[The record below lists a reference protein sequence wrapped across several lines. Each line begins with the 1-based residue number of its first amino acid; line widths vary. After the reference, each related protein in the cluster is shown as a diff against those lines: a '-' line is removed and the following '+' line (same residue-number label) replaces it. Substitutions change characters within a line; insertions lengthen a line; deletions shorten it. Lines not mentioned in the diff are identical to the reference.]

1 MHYTII
7 DMEKDP
13 RCGQFAYFRGMT
25 FPFAGLTVEMDI
37 TDMMAARGGRPFFL
51 SMLYAVVRAAN
62 AVPQLRRRLAE
73 DGTVV
78 EYDWCPP
85 SYTAMKPDGVY
96 VYCTVEGDMPYGT
109 FIAEGQRRQ
118 REVLE
123 RGTLT
128 EDGDVRSFFFVSSVP
143 WVHYSQLQH
152 PAESPDDSNPR
163 ISWGKYVTVNGR
175 TTLPVSLFVNHAL
188 ADGLHISRFYQKL
201 EEELAEVRRIR
212 GVQRERR
219 RKNSVPVVAI
229 VGYTN
234 AGKSTL
240 LNQLTGAGIP
250 ANNRLFDTLDTTS
263 RLLKVSD
270 NLDVILSDTVGFI
283 AKLPHHLVDA
293 FRATLEELEY
303 ADLLLHVIDSADPNR
318 QEHIAVV
325 DKLITTLAKPGTPV
339 LYCYNKA
346 DLVSREDIP
355 LGENTVAVS
364 AAKGVGMEALLQRI
378 EEMLGHARH
387 HVVLCLPYSMGGQVD
402 ALHSGAKVNSVDY
415 TPGGIEID
423 AVLDDILYGRLREYV
438 TKEI

>member
-1 MHYTII
+1 M
-7 DMEKDP
+7 
-13 RCGQFAYFRGMT
+13 
-25 FPFAGLTVEMDI
+25 
-37 TDMMAARGGRPFFL
+37 
-51 SMLYAVVRAAN
+51 
-62 AVPQLRRRLAE
+62 
-73 DGTVV
+73 
-78 EYDWCPP
+78 
-85 SYTAMKPDGVY
+85 
-96 VYCTVEGDMPYGT
+96 
-109 FIAEGQRRQ
+109 
-118 REVLE
+118 
-123 RGTLT
+123 
-128 EDGDVRSFFFVSSVP
+128 
-143 WVHYSQLQH
+143 
-152 PAESPDDSNPR
+152 
-163 ISWGKYVTVNGR
+163 
-175 TTLPVSLFVNHAL
+175 
-188 ADGLHISRFYQKL
+188 
-201 EEELAEVRRIR
+201 
-212 GVQRERR
+212 
-219 RKNSVPVVAI
+219 PVVAI

-303 ADLLLHVIDSADPNR
+303 ADLLLHVIDSADPNW

-355 LGENTVAVS
+355 VGENIVAVS

-415 TPGGIEID
+415 TASGIEID

-438 TKEI
+438 AKEI

>member
-128 EDGDVRSFFFVSSVP
+128 EDGDVLSFFFVSALP
-143 WVHYSQLQH
+143 WLHYSQLEH
-152 PAESPDDSNPR
+152 PAVSADDSNPR
-163 ISWGKYVTVNGR
+163 ISWGKAITNNGR
-175 TTLPVSLFVNHAL
+175 TTLPVSLYVNHAL
-188 ADGLHISRFYQKL
+188 ADGLHIAQFFAGL
-201 EEELAEVRRIR
+201 EREL
-212 GVQRERR
+212 Q
-219 RKNSVPVVAI
+219 
-229 VGYTN
+229 
-234 AGKSTL
+234 
-240 LNQLTGAGIP
+240 
-250 ANNRLFDTLDTTS
+250 
-263 RLLKVSD
+263 
-270 NLDVILSDTVGFI
+270 
-283 AKLPHHLVDA
+283 
-293 FRATLEELEY
+293 
-303 ADLLLHVIDSADPNR
+303 
-318 QEHIAVV
+318 
-325 DKLITTLAKPGTPV
+325 TLA
-339 LYCYNKA
+339 
-346 DLVSREDIP
+346 DSW
-355 LGENTVAVS
+355 
-364 AAKGVGMEALLQRI
+364 AAEG
-378 EEMLGHARH
+378 
-387 HVVLCLPYSMGGQVD
+387 
-402 ALHSGAKVNSVDY
+402 
-415 TPGGIEID
+415 
-423 AVLDDILYGRLREYV
+423 
-438 TKEI
+438 

>member
-118 REVLE
+118 REVL
-123 RGTLT
+123 
-128 EDGDVRSFFFVSSVP
+128 VRSFFFVSSVP

-188 ADGLHISRFYQKL
+188 ADGLHISRFFLNL
-201 EEELAEVRRIR
+201 EKELADM
-212 GVQRERR
+212 
-219 RKNSVPVVAI
+219 
-229 VGYTN
+229 T
-234 AGKSTL
+234 
-240 LNQLTGAGIP
+240 
-250 ANNRLFDTLDTTS
+250 
-263 RLLKVSD
+263 
-270 NLDVILSDTVGFI
+270 
-283 AKLPHHLVDA
+283 
-293 FRATLEELEY
+293 
-303 ADLLLHVIDSADPNR
+303 R
-318 QEHIAVV
+318 QWNE
-325 DKLITTLAKPGTPV
+325 
-339 LYCYNKA
+339 
-346 DLVSREDIP
+346 SE
-355 LGENTVAVS
+355 
-364 AAKGVGMEALLQRI
+364 
-378 EEMLGHARH
+378 
-387 HVVLCLPYSMGGQVD
+387 
-402 ALHSGAKVNSVDY
+402 
-415 TPGGIEID
+415 
-423 AVLDDILYGRLREYV
+423 
-438 TKEI
+438 KEF